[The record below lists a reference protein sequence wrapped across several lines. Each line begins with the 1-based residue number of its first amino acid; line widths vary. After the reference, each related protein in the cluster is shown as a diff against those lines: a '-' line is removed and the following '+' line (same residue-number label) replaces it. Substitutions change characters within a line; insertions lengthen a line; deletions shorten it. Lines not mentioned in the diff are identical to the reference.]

1 MLTISKQSGL
11 FMLNL
16 KSSHLIFSVPLV
28 MAAGCS
34 STSSTNRSVDT
45 EYSSEAVTKPIIE
58 VREEITGSGCRSS
71 FLGLFSGGD
80 SKFLAA
86 NNIDASTPEG
96 KAKAAAAYNALY
108 GNQQA
113 KINTDVIVNAVY
125 NVEYKGIPLIA
136 RQVCATVAG
145 HRGVI
150 TGYEPVK

>member
-1 MLTISKQSGL
+1 MQCLKISIITITAGL
-11 FMLNL
+11 
-16 KSSHLIFSVPLV
+16 V
-28 MAAGCS
+28 AGCS
-34 STSSTNRSVDT
+34 STSNTNRSVET
-45 EYSSEAVTKPIIE
+45 QFTSEAVTKPIIE
-58 VREEITGSGCRSS
+58 VREEISGSGCRSS

-108 GNQQA
+108 GDQKA
-113 KINTDVIVNAVY
+113 TINTDVIVNAVY
-125 NVEYKGIPLIA
+125 NVEYTGVPLIA

-150 TGYEPVK
+150 TGYESVK

>member
-1 MLTISKQSGL
+1 MR
-11 FMLNL
+11 NL
-16 KSSHLIFSVPLV
+16 KSPHVVLSAVVV
-28 MAAGCS
+28 MAVGCS
-34 STSSTNRSVDT
+34 STSNTNRSVET
-45 EYSSEAVTKPIIE
+45 EYSSTAVTKPIIE
-58 VREEITGSGCRSS
+58 VREEISGSGCRSS

-108 GNQQA
+108 GDQQA

-150 TGYEPVK
+150 TGYEQAK

>member
-1 MLTISKQSGL
+1 MQRFNISIITITAGL
-11 FMLNL
+11 
-16 KSSHLIFSVPLV
+16 V
-28 MAAGCS
+28 AGCS
-34 STSSTNRSVDT
+34 STSNTNRSVET
-45 EYSSEAVTKPIIE
+45 QFISEAVTKPIIE
-58 VREEITGSGCRSS
+58 VREEISGSGCRSS

-108 GNQQA
+108 GDQKA
-113 KINTDVIVNAVY
+113 TINTDVIVNGVY
-125 NVEYKGIPLIA
+125 NVEYTGIPLIA

-150 TGYEPVK
+150 TGYESVK

>member
-1 MLTISKQSGL
+1 MRYLKPSNLLISAVV
-11 FMLNL
+11 FT
-16 KSSHLIFSVPLV
+16 VV
-28 MAAGCS
+28 GCS
-34 STSSTNRSVDT
+34 STSNTNRSVET
-45 EYSSEAVTKPIIE
+45 EYTSQAVTKPIIE
-58 VREEITGSGCRSS
+58 VREEISGSGCRSS

-108 GNQQA
+108 GDQQA

-150 TGYEPVK
+150 TGYEQAK

>member
-1 MLTISKQSGL
+1 MQCLKISIITITAGL
-11 FMLNL
+11 
-16 KSSHLIFSVPLV
+16 V
-28 MAAGCS
+28 AGCS
-34 STSSTNRSVDT
+34 STSNTNRSVET
-45 EYSSEAVTKPIIE
+45 QFTSEAVTKPIIE
-58 VREEITGSGCRSS
+58 VREEISGSGCRSS

-108 GNQQA
+108 GDQKA

-125 NVEYKGIPLIA
+125 NVEYTGIPLIA

-150 TGYEPVK
+150 TGYESVK